1 MLVELSIRNLAL
13 IEELRLRLEPGF
25 TVLTGETGAGKSI
38 IIDALS
44 VALGDRADSALVR
57 TGCEEGEVEAVFEAS
72 GSAAAIAVLAEAGV
86 EPEEGLII
94 LRRLLSAAGRSRCYL
109 NGRAATLSALRAV
122 GNALVDIHGQHEHQ
136 TLIHEATHLEF
147 LDTFAGAEHLERRRE
162 FARAMAERA
171 SARAALSRHLAEER
185 ERHQRLDL
193 LRFQVEEL
201 RSAALEPDEDVA
213 LEAERRVLANAEALR
228 LGALAAHEALD
239 GEAEGAASTL
249 VALQTAQERLGQ
261 LTHLDPTL
269 REAAEAVARAAYEAE
284 DAARQL
290 SAYVERLEADPRRL
304 EQLDDRLDLIRRLK
318 RKYGDSV
325 ADILRVGEEAARE
338 IEVFEHFEER
348 QAALEEDLRRLEAT
362 TAGLAEQ
369 LSATRRQAARHLQ
382 KAVAREVR
390 PLGME
395 AATVAVMLE
404 RTPNADGLP
413 LSDGATYTADSRG
426 VDQCRFELSTNR
438 GEPAKALSKVA
449 SGGELSRFMLALK
462 SMCSRSAEIQTI
474 IFDEVDVG
482 IGGRTAHAV
491 GRKLADL
498 AGRAQVLCVTHLPQI
513 ARLADQ
519 QVRVAKREARGRTLI
534 EARTLGEEER
544 VAELVRMLGADT
556 EDGAALEHA
565 AELLRSGAEE
575 RQGARKA
582 SVAR

>member
-1 MLVELSIRNLAL
+1 MLVELTIRNLAL
-13 IEELRLRLEPGF
+13 IEDLRLPVAPGL

-44 VALGDRADSALVR
+44 VALGDRADLSLVR
-57 TGCEEGEVEAVFEAS
+57 TGSVEAEVEAVFDAT
-72 GSAAAIAVLAEAGV
+72 GSAAATAALAEAGL
-86 EPEEGLII
+86 EPEDGLVI
-94 LRRLLSAAGRSRCYL
+94 LRRVLSTAGRSRCYL
-109 NGRAATLSALRAV
+109 NGRAATLAALRAV

-136 TLIHEATHLEF
+136 TLIHESTHLEF
-147 LDTFAGAEHLERRRE
+147 LDTFAGAAHLEQRRQ
-162 FARAMAERA
+162 FARLMAERA
-171 SARAALSRHLAEER
+171 AARAALAGHIADER

-193 LRFQVEEL
+193 LRFQVEEIS
-201 RSAALEPDEDVA
+201 SAALRPGEEEA

-228 LGALAAHEALD
+228 VGALAAHEALD
-239 GEAEGAASTL
+239 AEAEGATSTL
-249 VALQTAQERLGQ
+249 VTLQTAQERLGQ
-261 LTHLDPTL
+261 LTHLDPSL
-269 REAAEAVARAAYEAE
+269 CEAAEAVARAAYEAE

-290 SAYVERLEADPRRL
+290 SAYAERLEADPQRL

-338 IEVFEHFEER
+338 IEASEHSDER
-348 QAALEEDLRRLEAT
+348 RAALEEDLRRLDA
-362 TAGLAEQ
+362 AAADLAER
-369 LSATRRQAARHLQ
+369 LSATRQQAARQLE
-382 KAVAREVR
+382 KAVTREVR

-395 AATVAVMLE
+395 AATVAVLLE
-404 RTPNADGLP
+404 RSPDRDGLVLADGM
-413 LSDGATYTADSRG
+413 GYAADSRG
-426 VDQCRFELSTNR
+426 VDRCRFELSTNR
-438 GEPAKALSKVA
+438 GEPVKALSKVA

-462 SMCSRSAEIQTI
+462 SMCSRSAEIPTI

-519 QVRVAKREARGRTLI
+519 QVRVAKREAKGRTLI
-534 EARTLGEEER
+534 EAQPLSEEDR
-544 VAELVRMLGADT
+544 VAELVRMLGGGA

-565 AELLRSGAEE
+565 AELLRSAAEE
-575 RQGARKA
+575 RRGARKA
-582 SVAR
+582 GVVG